1 MSQRLAS
8 CSCGQLTAQVVG
20 EPVRVSIC
28 HCLACQRRTGS
39 PFGQQ
44 ARFLRQAVVISG
56 GSSEYVRIGDD
67 EGSRIRF
74 HFCPHCGATVYY
86 EPEGLDDD
94 YLAIPVGAFADPS
107 FPAPSV
113 SVYEER
119 MHGWVV
125 VPEGVEH
132 IP

>member
-1 MSQRLAS
+1 MTERLAS
-8 CSCGQLTAQVVG
+8 CSCGQLRAQVVG

-28 HCLACQRRTGS
+28 HGLACQRRTGS
-39 PFGQQ
+39 VFGAQ
-44 ARFLRQAVVISG
+44 ARFRRENVSLSG
-56 GSSEYVRIGDD
+56 KSTRYVRVGD
-67 EGSRIRF
+67 EGSRVTF

-86 EPEGLDDD
+86 EPEGLEEF
-94 YLAIPVGAFADPS
+94 LAIPVGAFAEPS

-125 VPEGVEH
+125 PPEDAEH
-132 IP
+132 IG